1 MSWPLQW
8 GMTEIRALLEVRRDS
23 HSSFGEYIGASAQ
36 TVARW
41 ERGEQ
46 KPTHKQLLKTLD
58 DTLER
63 LEPWQREW
71 FDKLRDQA
79 PESSLGPIAPDVG
92 SGEEDQ
98 ADRRTAGKVML
109 GGIAA
114 ALVPLDAFER
124 IREAAA
130 HPVDSKLI
138 AAHEDLADTL
148 ASLHWTTGHDVL
160 AGQVVH
166 HADILTR
173 LLDRPIVGADRQRLE
188 AVTASSC
195 AQAGMLAWHL
205 NDRATQ
211 RRYFALA
218 RTIADDSGDDRLR
231 AQALTAARIQHS
243 PIEPGG
249 PVGCDGRAVKLM
261 RHAVYHAQRADRTTR
276 AFAQHWLGLE
286 LAASGDE
293 RGFLEACE
301 IAAHLAEH
309 AQPAGSGFFARSQV
323 LTPSRL
329 SWTTGTGL
337 VRAGRAAEALQALRI
352 ALSSSGQFS
361 TVIARAETA
370 AAWVLQAEPEPA
382 CQELD
387 RALDLTLEA
396 GYAKGFERILGV
408 RGRFPDL
415 WAELPYVRELDDRLR
430 DAGRI
435 LLGHSRASSW

>member
-46 KPTHKQLLKTLD
+46 RPTHKQLLKTLD

-71 FDKLRDQA
+71 FDKLRAQT
-79 PESSLGPIAPDVG
+79 PESTLDLTASDVG
-92 SGEEDQ
+92 AGEEDE
-98 ADRRTAGKVML
+98 ADRRTAGKVMVL

-148 ASLHWTTGHDVL
+148 ASLHWTTRHDVL
-160 AGQVVH
+160 AGQVAH
-166 HADILTR
+166 HADILTD
-173 LLDRPIVGADRQRLE
+173 LLDRPIVGTNRQRLE
-188 AVTASSC
+188 AVTAGSC

-205 NDRATQ
+205 SDRAAQ

-218 RTIADDSGDDRLR
+218 RTVADDSGDDRLR

-249 PVGCDGRAVKLM
+249 PAGSDGRAVKLM
-261 RHAVYHAQRADRTTR
+261 RHAVHHAQRADLTTR

-286 LAASGDE
+286 LAARGDE

-301 IAAHLAEH
+301 AAAHLAEH
-309 AQPAGSGFFARSQV
+309 AQPDGSGFFARSQV
-323 LTPSRL
+323 LTPSRM
-329 SWTTGTGL
+329 SWTTGTGF
-337 VRAGRAAEALQALRI
+337 VRAGRAGEALEALRI
-352 ALSSSGQFS
+352 ALGSSGQFS

-370 AAWVLQAEPEPA
+370 AAWVLKAEPEPA
-382 CQELD
+382 CQELTQ
-387 RALDLTLEA
+387 ALDLTLDA

-415 WAELPYVRELDDRLR
+415 WAKLPYVRELDDRLR
-430 DAGRI
+430 GSGDRI
-435 LLGHSRASSW
+435 